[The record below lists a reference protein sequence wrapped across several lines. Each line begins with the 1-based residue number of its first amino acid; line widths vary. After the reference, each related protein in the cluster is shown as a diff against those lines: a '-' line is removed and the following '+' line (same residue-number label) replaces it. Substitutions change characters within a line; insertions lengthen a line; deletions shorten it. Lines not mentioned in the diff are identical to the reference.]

1 MYIYYIHMYIYIENV
16 ITETTHF
23 PSQPQ
28 NIYIH
33 IHYYFIFSLYLIS
46 LHKKKGGMGVGREN
60 KADR

>member
-1 MYIYYIHMYIYIENV
+1 MYIYYIHTYIYIENV

-28 NIYIH
+28 NIYS
-33 IHYYFIFSLYLIS
+33 YSLLFYFFIIFDFPA
-46 LHKKKGGMGVGREN
+46 KKKGGMGVGREN